1 MAKQIIYGI
10 GKAILRDF
18 RNPKKVIGFADL
30 QDLSVESTSS
40 MEDVSGG
47 NRLFPIASFKK
58 EAGLN
63 VSATSATFNA
73 GMTEY
78 MDGASKETG
87 TASMTDLMDITIPES
102 KEITLDG
109 TPVEDSI
116 SVEGFTKASNAT
128 PTAGQFSVSG
138 KKLTFHDDDI
148 GKTAIIVY
156 DYNSSE
162 NAVTYSVSELSL
174 ARPFIFDYIFPIY
187 DEDSQQTHRGQIKI
201 YKAQCTSGFKISA
214 SDKSPFAP
222 QFEASAR
229 DPKRV
234 DKKLWCLM
242 IDGIEIQ

>member
-18 RNPKKVIGFADL
+18 RNPKTVIGFADL

-40 MEDVSGG
+40 MEDVAGG

-58 EAGLN
+58 EAGLK
-63 VSATSATFNA
+63 VSATSATFNS

-78 MDGASKETG
+78 MDGATKSTG
-87 TASMTDLMDITIPES
+87 ATAMSDVMDVAIPES
-102 KEITLDG
+102 KEIDLDG

-116 SVEGFTKASNAT
+116 SVEGFTKASGAE
-128 PTAGQFSVSG
+128 PTTGQYSVSG
-138 KKLTFHDDDI
+138 KKLTFSADDI
-148 GKTAIIVY
+148 GKSVVIVY

-162 NAVTYSVSELSL
+162 SAVTYSVSEMSL
-174 ARPFIFDYIFPIY
+174 AKPFIFDYIFPIY
-187 DEDSQQTHRGQIKI
+187 DEDSQQTHKGQIKI

-242 IDGIEIQ
+242 IDGIEI